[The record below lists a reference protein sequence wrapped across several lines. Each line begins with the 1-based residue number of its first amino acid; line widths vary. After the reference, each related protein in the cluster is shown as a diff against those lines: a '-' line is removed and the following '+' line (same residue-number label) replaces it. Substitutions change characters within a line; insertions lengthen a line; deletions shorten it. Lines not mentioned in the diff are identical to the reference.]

1 MCLAQPGNPRI
12 DSLAMG
18 ALDGKVAAITGA
30 SSGIG
35 EATAL
40 ALVAEGASVALAARR
55 KDRIDDLA
63 ARIEDDGG
71 KALAIET
78 DVAEEE
84 QARAFVE
91 RANDELGGLDVLVN
105 NAGVM
110 LLGPVAGAPTEQWR
124 QMIDVNLLGLLYC
137 THAALPIM
145 GTAGSGDIVNVA
157 SVAGRIASL
166 GSGVYN
172 MTKWGVVG
180 FSEALRQECSRAGV
194 RVTAIEPGWVDTE
207 LQGHN
212 EHPAVVEAMNR
223 LIDQI
228 DKVLEPRDIARAIT
242 FAVTQPPHVSI
253 NEMLI
258 RPTTSS
264 R

>member
-1 MCLAQPGNPRI
+1 M
-12 DSLAMG
+12 
-18 ALDGKVAAITGA
+18 DGKVAAITGA

-55 KDRIDDLA
+55 KDRIDELA
-63 ARIEDDGG
+63 ERIEGDGG
-71 KALAIET
+71 RALAIET
-78 DVAEEE
+78 DVADEA
-84 QARAFVE
+84 QANGFVE
-91 RANDELGGLDVLVN
+91 RTREELGGLDILVN
-105 NAGVM
+105 NAGLM

-145 GTAGSGDIVNVA
+145 GSAGSGDIVNVS
-157 SVAGRIASL
+157 SVAGRIASM

-180 FSEALRQECSRAGV
+180 FSEALRQECALAGV

-212 EHPAVVEAMNR
+212 EHPLVVERMNK
-223 LIDQI
+223 LIETI
-228 DKVLEPRDIARAIT
+228 DKILEPEDIARAIA

>member
-1 MCLAQPGNPRI
+1 
-12 DSLAMG
+12 MG
-18 ALDGKVAAITGA
+18 QLDGKIAAVTGA

-40 ALVAEGASVALAARR
+40 ALAAEGAAVALAARR
-55 KDRIDDLA
+55 KDRIDELA
-63 ARIEDDGG
+63 ARIESQGG
-71 KALAIET
+71 RALAVET
-78 DVAEEE
+78 DVTDEA
-84 QARAFVE
+84 QANAFVARANE
-91 RANDELGGLDVLVN
+91 ELGGLDVLVN

-124 QMIDVNLLGLLYC
+124 EMIDVNLLGLLYC

-145 GTAGSGDIVNVA
+145 GPAGAGDIVNVA
-157 SVAGRIASL
+157 SVAGRTAAF

-180 FSEALRQECSRAGV
+180 FSEALRQECARAGV

-212 EHPAVVEAMNR
+212 EHPAVVAAMDR
-223 LIDQI
+223 LIDKI
-228 DKVLEPRDIARAIT
+228 DKVLEPEDIARTIL
-242 FAVTQPPHVSI
+242 FAVTQPQHVSI
-253 NEMLI
+253 NEVLI
-258 RPTTSS
+258 RPTTQG
-264 R
+264 

>member
-1 MCLAQPGNPRI
+1 
-12 DSLAMG
+12 MG

-40 ALVAEGASVALAARR
+40 TLAAEGAAVALAARR
-55 KDRIDDLA
+55 KDRIEALA
-63 ARIEDDGG
+63 KRIEEDGG
-71 KALAIET
+71 RAIAIVT
-78 DVAEEE
+78 DVSEEE
-84 QARAFVE
+84 QANAFVTQASE
-91 RANDELGGLDVLVN
+91 ELGRLDILVN

-110 LLGPVAGAPTEQWR
+110 LLGPVAGAPTDQWR
-124 QMIDVNLLGLLYC
+124 RMIDVNLLGLLYC

-145 GTAGSGDIVNVA
+145 GAAGSGDIVNVS
-157 SVAGRIASL
+157 SVAGRTASL

-212 EHPAVVEAMNR
+212 EHPAVVAGMERAMKG
-223 LIDQI
+223 IE
-228 DKVLEPRDIARAIT
+228 KVLEAEDIARAIA
-242 FAVTQPPHVSI
+242 FAVTQPAHVCI
-253 NEMLI
+253 NEILI
-258 RPTTSS
+258 RPTTQS

>member
-1 MCLAQPGNPRI
+1 MP
-12 DSLAMG
+12 
-18 ALDGKVAAITGA
+18 ALEGKVAAITGA

-40 ALVAEGASVALAARR
+40 ALAAEGAAVALAARR
-55 KDRIDDLA
+55 EDRVADLA
-63 ARIEDDGG
+63 SRIEGDGG
-71 KALAIET
+71 RALAVAT
-78 DVAEEE
+78 DVTDEE
-84 QARAFVE
+84 QANSFVAQ
-91 RANDELGGLDVLVN
+91 ANEELGGLDVLVN

-110 LLGPVAGAPTEQWR
+110 LLGPVAGAPTDQWR
-124 QMIDVNLLGLLYC
+124 QMIEVNLLGLLYC

-145 GTAGSGDIVNVA
+145 GAAGSGDIVNVS
-157 SVAGRIASL
+157 SVAGRTASF

-180 FSEALRQECSRAGV
+180 FSEALRQECGRAGV

-212 EHPAVVEAMNR
+212 EHPAVVAGMKKAME
-223 LIDQI
+223 
-228 DKVLEPRDIARAIT
+228 KVERVLDADDIARAIT

-258 RPTTSS
+258 RPTTQT

>member
-1 MCLAQPGNPRI
+1 
-12 DSLAMG
+12 MG

-40 ALVAEGASVALAARR
+40 ALAAEGASVALAARR
-55 KDRIDDLA
+55 KDRIDELA
-63 ARIEDDGG
+63 ERIEGDGG
-71 KALAIET
+71 RALAIET
-78 DVAEEE
+78 DVADEA
-84 QARAFVE
+84 QANGFVE
-91 RANDELGGLDVLVN
+91 LTGEELGGLDILVN
-105 NAGVM
+105 NAGLM

-145 GTAGSGDIVNVA
+145 GSAGSGDIVNVS
-157 SVAGRIASL
+157 SVAGRIAAM

-180 FSEALRQECSRAGV
+180 FSEALRQECALAGV

-212 EHPAVVEAMNR
+212 EHPLVVERMNK
-223 LIDQI
+223 LIATI
-228 DKVLEPRDIARAIT
+228 DKILEPEDIARAIA

>member
-1 MCLAQPGNPRI
+1 MGGRI
-12 DSLAMG
+12 DSAPMG

-55 KDRIDDLA
+55 RDRIDDLA
-63 ARIEDDGG
+63 ARIASAGG
-71 KALAIET
+71 QAVAIET
-78 DVAEEE
+78 DVSDEV
-84 QARAFVE
+84 QANAFVE
-91 RANDELGGLDVLVN
+91 RTNDELGGLDILVN

-124 QMIDVNLLGLLYC
+124 RMIDVNLLGLLYC

-145 GTAGSGDIVNVA
+145 GSAGSGDIVNVA
-157 SVAGRIASL
+157 SVAGRIAAM

-212 EHPAVVEAMNR
+212 EHPMVVEAMNK

-228 DKVLEPRDIARAIT
+228 EKVLEPEDIARAIAY
-242 FAVTQPPHVSI
+242 AVTQPPHVSI

-258 RPTTSS
+258 RPTTQS

>member
-1 MCLAQPGNPRI
+1 
-12 DSLAMG
+12 MG

-40 ALVAEGASVALAARR
+40 ALVAEGASVSLAARR
-55 KDRIDDLA
+55 TD
-63 ARIEDDGG
+63 RIEDLASRIEADGG
-71 KALAIET
+71 RAVAIAT
-78 DVAEEE
+78 DVSDEE
-84 QARAFVE
+84 QANAFVE
-91 RANDELGGLDVLVN
+91 RTKSELGGLDILVN

-145 GTAGSGDIVNVA
+145 GSQGSGDIVNVS
-157 SVAGRIASL
+157 SVAGRIAAM

-180 FSEALRQECSRAGV
+180 FSEALRQECARAHV

-212 EHPAVVEAMNR
+212 EHPMVVEAMEKM
-223 LIDQI
+223 IKQI
-228 DKVLEPRDIARAIT
+228 DKILEPEDIARAIL
-242 FAVTQPPHVSI
+242 FAVTQPPHVSV

-258 RPTTSS
+258 RPTTSA

>member
-1 MCLAQPGNPRI
+1 VGT
-12 DSLAMG
+12 
-18 ALDGKVAAITGA
+18 LDGKVAAITGA

-40 ALVAEGASVALAARR
+40 ALAAEGAAVALAARR
-55 KDRIDDLA
+55 EDRVADLA
-63 ARIEDDGG
+63 GRIEQDGG
-71 KALAIET
+71 SALAVAT
-78 DVAEEE
+78 DVTDEE
-84 QARAFVE
+84 QANAFVA
-91 RANDELGGLDVLVN
+91 RAHDELGGLDVLVN

-110 LLGPVAGAPTEQWR
+110 LLGPVAGAPTDQWR
-124 QMIDVNLLGLLYC
+124 QMIEVNLLGLLYC

-145 GTAGSGDIVNVA
+145 GAAGSGDIVNVA
-157 SVAGRIASL
+157 SVAGRTANF

-180 FSEALRQECSRAGV
+180 FSEALRQECGRAGV

-212 EHPAVVEAMNR
+212 EHPAVVAGMKKAME
-223 LIDQI
+223 
-228 DKVLEPRDIARAIT
+228 KVERVLDADDIARAIT

-258 RPTTSS
+258 RPTTQ

>member
-1 MCLAQPGNPRI
+1 MP
-12 DSLAMG
+12 
-18 ALDGKVAAITGA
+18 ALEGKVAAITGA

-40 ALVAEGASVALAARR
+40 ALAAEGAAVALAARR
-55 KDRIDDLA
+55 EDRVADLA
-63 ARIEDDGG
+63 SRIEGG
-71 KALAIET
+71 GGRALAVAT
-78 DVAEEE
+78 DVTDEE
-84 QARAFVE
+84 QANSFVAQ
-91 RANDELGGLDVLVN
+91 ANEELGGLDVLVN

-110 LLGPVAGAPTEQWR
+110 LLGPVAGAPTDQWR
-124 QMIDVNLLGLLYC
+124 QMIEVNLLGLLYC

-145 GTAGSGDIVNVA
+145 GAAGSGDIVNVS
-157 SVAGRIASL
+157 SVAGRTASL

-180 FSEALRQECSRAGV
+180 FSEALRQECGRAGV

-212 EHPAVVEAMNR
+212 EHPAVVAGMKKAME
-223 LIDQI
+223 
-228 DKVLEPRDIARAIT
+228 KVERVLDADDIARAIT

-258 RPTTSS
+258 RPTTQT